1 MREERLLASKDCV
14 HQQTIKEIVDEV
26 REALAGRFL
35 GKIIQLSPF
44 SAATDFGLRG
54 LYLFIT
60 VEPRRPRIYLIARRI
75 RELEK
80 PSVPL
85 SQFAQAMRSNLG
97 GGSLVSLLKDDSE
110 RIVRL
115 FFSVRDEIGEAH
127 SRVLVAQLTGRSA
140 NLFLLDARGYITH
153 ALRSPIGEGQQVGE
167 RYQPPAAQAQTTGA
181 ETPLLRGNFASLS
194 AAADDYYTRLEA
206 AEAFATR
213 AKIIQDRL
221 RKEIAQRAK
230 LKANLNEDL
239 AAHGDAQEH
248 KRIGDLLLANIRNAE
263 RDANKV
269 RLTDYYSAGEPT
281 IEIEIDENMS
291 LQDAAGRYFARY
303 TKAKRA
309 AEEIVARLAQLDREL
324 AALQQKQAEI
334 EKITAS
340 HDEAGLAAVE
350 AEKKRLPSRS
360 GKQEKSEKIPGTR
373 RYRSSEGYEI
383 LVGRAAHQNDHLT
396 FRVAR
401 ATDLWLHAA
410 DYPGSHVIIR
420 NPDRGEIPH
429 RTIIE
434 AAQLAAKFCQANK
447 DSKVTVHYTLRKFL
461 SKPKGAARGLV
472 RMSSFRAITVEPKEG
487 VERI

>member
-1 MREERLLASKDCV
+1 LGEERLLACKDCV
-14 HQQTIKEIVDEV
+14 HQQTIEEIVEEV

-35 GKIIQLSPF
+35 GKIVQLSPF
-44 SAATDFGLRG
+44 SAAMDFGLKG

-80 PSVPL
+80 PSVPP

-97 GGSLVSLLKDDSE
+97 GGNLISLLKDDSE
-110 RIVRL
+110 RIIRL
-115 FFSVRDEIGEAH
+115 CFSVRDEIGDAH

-153 ALRSPIGEGQQVGE
+153 ALRSPIGEGQQLGE
-167 RYQPPAAQAQTTGA
+167 RYHPPAAQQTTGA

-206 AEAFATR
+206 AEAFAAR
-213 AKIIQDRL
+213 AKIIHDRL

-230 LKANLNEDL
+230 LKANLKEDL
-239 AAHGDAQEH
+239 AAHGDAEQH
-248 KRIGDLLLANIRNAE
+248 KRFGDLLLANIRNAE
-263 RDANKV
+263 REGNKV

-303 TKAKRA
+303 SKAKRA

-340 HDEAGLAAVE
+340 HDDAGLAAVE
-350 AEKKRLPSRS
+350 AEKKRLPSRP
-360 GKQEKSEKIPGTR
+360 GKQEKLEKIPGTR
-373 RYRSSEGYEI
+373 RYRSSDGYEI
-383 LVGRAAHQNDHLT
+383 LVGRAAHNNDHLT
-396 FRVAR
+396 FRVGR
-401 ATDLWLHAA
+401 PNDLWLHAA

-434 AAQLAAKFCQANK
+434 AAQLAAKFSQANK
-447 DSKVTVHYTLRKFL
+447 DAKVTVHYTLRKFL

-472 RMSSFRAITVEPKEG
+472 RMSSFRTITVEPKED